1 MCASES
7 VFCHCSCVCTCLLI
21 LHWCLTLFFCSGQIC
36 LHIVWTKSLFSLVC
50 DIRVAVGCVSWEDQ
64 LWRQFLWT
72 LWDKSTNQLQSAC
85 QWSLWNSFF
94 SAQIWLFVQ
103 GRKVSAKFSIP
114 EFLCVWLLLVFSLV
128 FVIYCYKQVNIF
140 LCSGEALSVF
150 KSNISQLYKLCCSWW
165 MCMFICFYHRHIMIL
180 DMKHEAWTH
189 WSDIKSRKV
198 RGKIWAKGAYCV
210 SWVSDP
216 NFGTFVWFKFWCF
229 SALQYNC
236 STLLPLHLTGPN
248 AMWLPDHSWFS
259 CFSQLESGKH
269 ASVFFFFFSPNTDK
283 QTILFWSH
291 TSVHSNFLPV
301 PFD

>member
-180 DMKHEAWTH
+180 DMKHEHIDLTCIH
-189 WSDIKSRKV
+189 ELIR
-198 RGKIWAKGAYCV
+198 R
-210 SWVSDP
+210 
-216 NFGTFVWFKFWCF
+216 F
-229 SALQYNC
+229 STEEN
-236 STLLPLHLTGPN
+236 
-248 AMWLPDHSWFS
+248 
-259 CFSQLESGKH
+259 
-269 ASVFFFFFSPNTDK
+269 
-283 QTILFWSH
+283 LFWQYFFKSKDKWH
-291 TSVHSNFLPV
+291 TFKLS
-301 PFD
+301 